1 MSLEPSNESPTSVM
15 SAKALHRLI
24 DDCLKI
30 DQQRLRRRVRNLAGK
45 SEGDEALI
53 KFQEQVQR
61 STQKRQQRLANKPT
75 PEYPPELPVVEQR
88 EEILAAIK
96 AHQVV
101 ILCGETG
108 SGKTTQLPKI
118 CLDAGRGVAGLIGHT
133 QPRRIAARSVAARIA
148 SELNTSIGEA
158 VGFKIRFSDQVSER
172 SYIKL
177 MTDGILLAEIQND
190 PWLNQ
195 YDTLII
201 DEAHERSLNIDFLL
215 GYLKNLLSRRTDLK
229 LIITSATIDP
239 ERFAEHFNGA
249 PIIRAEGRTYPVELR
264 YAPPE
269 STSGE
274 EGDSLD
280 DIDMPTAIVNA
291 CEALLQ
297 ERQHDILVFLSGE
310 RDIREL
316 ADLLGKQ
323 SSHNRS
329 FRGVEILPL
338 FSRLS
343 NAEQNRIFAKHTTPR
358 IVLATNVA
366 ETSLTVPGI
375 RAVIDPGYARL
386 SRYSVRS
393 KVQRLPIEKVSQA
406 SANQRMGRCGRE
418 APGVCIRLYSEED
431 FINRAEFTEPEILRT
446 NLSAVILQ
454 MASMKLGLIDDFPF
468 VESPD
473 AKFINDG
480 YRTLQEL
487 AALDEKRQLTP
498 LGTRLAK
505 LPIDPRLGRMLLAS
519 ADEGC
524 VNEVLTIVS
533 ALSVQDPRD
542 RPFDKR
548 QAADEQHAEFNHE
561 SSDFM
566 AWLNLWNFCTVQ
578 KENLSNSQFRKMC
591 RQRYLSALRIIEW
604 IDVRRQ
610 LERLCKDLQLP
621 ISSSE
626 AKEENVHRALLA
638 GLLANV
644 ATRTEKKG
652 YLGTRNRHLNI
663 FPGSGLFKKGPK
675 WMMAAEIAETSK
687 LYARQVASIDP
698 GWIEAQA
705 EHLLHYSYRDAHW
718 QRRKG
723 TVGAWAQ
730 STLYGLIINPK
741 KGVDYSRINP
751 GESRQIFIREALV
764 NGELITKGEF
774 HRYNQQLLEEVT
786 SLEEK
791 SRRRDIVV
799 DPEELVRFYDALIPE
814 DICNAR
820 TFETWRKTFESDNA
834 RGLYF
839 VREQLIAN
847 DDVNVSAT
855 DYPDQIEMQG
865 MVLPLRYHFAPGE
878 DDDGVTLVCPVEV
891 LNRVPVA
898 RCEWLVPGMLDE
910 KIILLIKSLP
920 KSLRRNF
927 VPAPDYASAATAA
940 MQADSGSLLGA
951 LSRELH
957 RMSGVRITRDDWDAS
972 NLPVHLKMR
981 YSVVGS
987 HGQELRSGRD
997 LEALQAAYVGEVEET
1012 LLKFSD
1018 NSIERDQVTDWNFGD
1033 LPQSVDIEKSGMTM
1047 QGYPALQATRDGV
1060 GIKLFATPSAAMSA
1074 MPLGLRALYKQVL
1087 KDEVKYLQ
1095 RKLPNINVLSL
1106 RFTPFG
1112 NKQSLIADIVN
1123 AAFDETFINPV
1134 ELPRTR
1140 DAFMKALQDNRA
1152 NLVGVAGEMCDRL
1165 GQVFEQH
1172 RQVAKRLEGSI
1183 SLSWIE
1189 PATDI
1194 KEQIASLL
1202 FNGFVTATGLQRLAR
1217 LPVYFQAMDKRLDAI
1232 DRAPDKDRRRRSE
1245 FLPVWE
1251 RFCALP
1257 GDKDDDP
1264 HYRTAHQT
1272 LRWAFEELRV
1282 SLFAQ
1287 DLGTSEKVSVSKLE
1301 NRVEE
1306 LSKWM
1311 PKI

>member
-1 MSLEPSNESPTSVM
+1 MTAQPGSEARDDIV
-15 SAKALHRLI
+15 SAKTLHRLI
-24 DDCLKI
+24 DGALQV
-30 DQQRLRRRVRNLAGK
+30 DQPRLRRRVRSLAGK
-45 SEGDEALI
+45 SATDDALM
-53 KFQEQVQR
+53 KFTEQAEK
-61 STQKRQQRLANKPT
+61 SALKRQSRLDNKPS
-75 PEYPPELPVVEQR
+75 PEYPSELPVVEQR

-96 AHQVV
+96 AHQVI

-118 CLDAGRGVAGLIGHT
+118 CLEAGRGVAGLIGHT

-148 SELNTSIGEA
+148 EELKSKIGEA
-158 VGFKIRFSDQVSER
+158 VGFKIRFTDQVSDR

-215 GYLKNLLSRRTDLK
+215 GYLKSLLSKRKDLK

-239 ERFAEHFNGA
+239 ERFAEHFNNA
-249 PIIRAEGRTYPVELR
+249 PIIKAEGRTYPVELR

-269 STSGE
+269 APAGE

-291 CEALLQ
+291 CETLLQ

-316 ADLLGKQ
+316 ADLLSKQ
-323 SSHNRS
+323 TSHNRT

-343 NAEQNRIFAKHTTPR
+343 NAEQNRIFARHTVPR

-375 RAVIDPGYARL
+375 RSVVDPGYARL

-446 NLSAVILQ
+446 NLAAVILQ
-454 MASMKLGLIDDFPF
+454 MASMKLGHIEDFPF

-473 AKFINDG
+473 GKFINDG

-487 AALDEKRQLTP
+487 AALDEKRQLTK
-498 LGTRLAK
+498 LGKRLAR
-505 LPIDPRLGRMLLAS
+505 LPIDPRLGRMLLAA

-524 VNEVLTIVS
+524 VNDVLTIVS
-533 ALSVQDPRD
+533 ALSIQDPRD

-561 SSDFM
+561 TSDFM
-566 AWLNLWNFCTVQ
+566 AWLNLWNFVTVQ
-578 KENLSNSQFRKMC
+578 KENLSNSRFRKMC
-591 RQRYLSALRIIEW
+591 RQRFLSALRIIEW
-604 IDVRRQ
+604 MDVRRQ
-610 LERLCKDLQLP
+610 LERLCKDLDLP
-621 ISSSE
+621 VSSSE
-626 AKEENVHRALLA
+626 APEENVHRALLA

-644 ATRTEKKG
+644 AIRTEKKG

-675 WMMAAEIAETSK
+675 WMMAGEIAETSK
-687 LYARQVASIDP
+687 LYARQVAAIQP
-698 GWIEAQA
+698 QWIEALA

-718 QRRKG
+718 QRKKG

-751 GESRQIFIREALV
+751 QESRQIFIREALV

-774 HRYNQQLLEEVT
+774 HRYNQQLLDEVT
-786 SLEEK
+786 TLEEK

-799 DPEELVRFYDALIPE
+799 DPEELVRFYDALVPD
-814 DICNAR
+814 DICSAA
-820 TFETWRKTFESDNA
+820 TFEKWRKSFEAENPRA
-834 RGLYF
+834 LYF
-839 VREQLIAN
+839 VREQLLA
-847 DDVNVSAT
+847 DDAVDVSAR

-878 DDDGVTLVCPVEV
+878 EDDGVTLICAVEV
-891 LNRVPVA
+891 LNRVSAA
-898 RCEWLVPGMLDE
+898 RAEWLVPGMLDE
-910 KIILLIKSLP
+910 KIALLIKSLP
-920 KSLRRNF
+920 KALRRNF
-927 VPAPDYASAATAA
+927 VPAPDYAAAASAA
-940 MQADSGSLLGA
+940 MEPGNGSLIGA

-957 RMSGVRITRDDWDAS
+957 RMSGVKVTRDDWDAS
-972 NLPVHLKMR
+972 DLPVHLKMR
-981 YSVVGS
+981 FSVVGS
-987 HGQELRSGRD
+987 HGQELKSGRD

-1033 LPQSVDIEKSGMTM
+1033 LPDSVDIEKSGMTM
-1047 QGYPALQATRDGV
+1047 QGYPALQANKDGV
-1060 GIKLFATPSAAMSA
+1060 GIKLFATPSAALSA

-1112 NKQSLIADIVN
+1112 NKQALIDDVLN
-1123 AAFDETFINPV
+1123 AAVDEVFIRDR
-1134 ELPRTR
+1134 EIPRTR
-1140 DAFMKALQDNRA
+1140 DAFTQTLQNNRA
-1152 NLVGVAGEMCDRL
+1152 ELVGMAGQLCDTL
-1165 GQVFEQH
+1165 GQIFEQH

-1189 PATDI
+1189 PSIDI
-1194 KEQIASLL
+1194 KDQIASLI
-1202 FNGFVTATGLQRLAR
+1202 FAGFVTSTGLQRLAR

-1232 DRAPDKDRRRRSE
+1232 DRSPDKDRRRRSE

-1251 RFCALP
+1251 KFKSLP
-1257 GDKDDDP
+1257 TDKDDDP
-1264 HYRTAHQT
+1264 QYRAAHHG
-1272 LRWAFEELRV
+1272 LRWSFEELRV

-1287 DLGTSEKVSVSKLE
+1287 DLGTAEKVSVSKLE
-1301 NRVEE
+1301 NRVQE